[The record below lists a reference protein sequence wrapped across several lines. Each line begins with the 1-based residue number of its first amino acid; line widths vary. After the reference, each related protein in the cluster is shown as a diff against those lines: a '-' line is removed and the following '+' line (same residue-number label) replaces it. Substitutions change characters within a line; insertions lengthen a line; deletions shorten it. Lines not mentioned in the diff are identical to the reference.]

1 MIEQTENKPRSFLKA
16 EVTLGQLLGFALT
29 LASIFFTH
37 YVSVS
42 IDLSVMK
49 NQMQNLKM
57 MQDEKNRTFN
67 ENQTVIMEKLTS
79 ISERVG
85 DLRVD
90 VAKIQDKTESLKYK
104 NHE

>member
-1 MIEQTENKPRSFLKA
+1 
-16 EVTLGQLLGFALT
+16 
-29 LASIFFTH
+29 
-37 YVSVS
+37 
-42 IDLSVMK
+42 
-49 NQMQNLKM
+49 MQNLKM

>member
-1 MIEQTENKPRSFLKA
+1 MIQQEQEYKHKSFLKA
-16 EVTLGQLLGFALT
+16 EVTLGQLLGFAVT

-49 NQMQNLKM
+49 NQLQNLKLV
-57 MQDEKNRTFN
+57 QDEKNRQFN
-67 ENQTVIMEKLTS
+67 DTQNLIMEKLTS
-79 ISERVG
+79 ISERLG

-90 VAKIQDKTESLKYK
+90 VARIEDKTQNYK
-104 NHE
+104 TQKP